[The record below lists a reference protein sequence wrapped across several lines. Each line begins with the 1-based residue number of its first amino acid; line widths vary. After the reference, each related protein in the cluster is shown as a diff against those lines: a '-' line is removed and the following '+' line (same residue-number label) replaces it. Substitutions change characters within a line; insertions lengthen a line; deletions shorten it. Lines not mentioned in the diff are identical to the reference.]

1 MNNDIELFNIVN
13 AQLVEQ
19 KKSEDKI
26 KQFIEN
32 DIVNLVKTQLSKK
45 SKKERLLENL
55 LNKIETQLEKLE
67 QEEDIDIMK
76 LTKIYEVIARIEL
89 ETDSSILEN
98 TLGLLKQPMV
108 QNNVNSTV
116 PTNNGIIN
124 NNSSSLLLNS
134 KPVKEVTPEEISA
147 LKKLINE
154 VKEVNEN
161 EIKVVDAILEGDT
174 LNE

>member
-13 AQLVEQ
+13 SQLAEQ

-32 DIVNLVKTQLSKK
+32 DIINLVKTQLNKK
-45 SKKERLLENL
+45 SKKERLLESL
-55 LNKIETQLEKLE
+55 LDKIEIQLEKLE
-67 QEEDIDIMK
+67 QEEDIDVMK

-124 NNSSSLLLNS
+124 NNNPSLTFNS
-134 KPVKEVTPEEISA
+134 KQAIKEVTPEEISA

-154 VKEVNEN
+154 VKDVN
-161 EIKVVDAILEGDT
+161 EIKVVDAEIQEDNING
-174 LNE
+174 

>member
-13 AQLVEQ
+13 SQLAEQ

-32 DIVNLVKTQLSKK
+32 DIINLVKTQLNKK
-45 SKKERLLENL
+45 SKKEKLLENL
-55 LNKIETQLEKLE
+55 LNKIELQLEKLE

-116 PTNNGIIN
+116 PTNNGVIN
-124 NNSSSLLLNS
+124 NNNPSLSFNS
-134 KPVKEVTPEEISA
+134 KQPIKEVTQEEISA

-154 VKEVNEN
+154 VKDVNEVK
-161 EIKVVDAILEGDT
+161 IVDAIVEEDIS
-174 LNE
+174 NE

>member
-13 AQLVEQ
+13 SQLAEQ

-32 DIVNLVKTQLSKK
+32 DIINLVKTQLNKK
-45 SKKERLLENL
+45 SKKERLLESL
-55 LNKIETQLEKLE
+55 LNKIEVQLEKLE

-108 QNNVNSTV
+108 QNNVNSNV
-116 PTNNGIIN
+116 PTNNGVIN
-124 NNSSSLLLNS
+124 NNNPSLTFNS
-134 KPVKEVTPEEISA
+134 KQPIKEVTQEEISA

-154 VKEVNEN
+154 VKDVN
-161 EIKVVDAILEGDT
+161 EIKVVDAIVEEDISNG
-174 LNE
+174 

>member
-1 MNNDIELFNIVN
+1 MNGDIELFNIVD
-13 AQLVEQ
+13 AQLAEQ
-19 KKSEDKI
+19 KKAEDKV

-32 DIVNLVKTQLSKK
+32 DIINLVRSQLNKK
-45 SKKERLLENL
+45 SKKERLLESL

-108 QNNVNSTV
+108 QNNVNSNV
-116 PTNNGIIN
+116 PTNNGVIN
-124 NNSSSLLLNS
+124 NSNPSLTFNSQKSIQ
-134 KPVKEVTPEEISA
+134 EVTPEEISA

-154 VKEVNEN
+154 AKVIDIIPSQEIIPNE
-161 EIKVVDAILEGDT
+161 
-174 LNE
+174 

>member
-13 AQLVEQ
+13 SQLAEQ

-32 DIVNLVKTQLSKK
+32 DIINLVKTQLNKK
-45 SKKERLLENL
+45 SKKERLLESL
-55 LNKIETQLEKLE
+55 LNKIEVQLEKLE

-108 QNNVNSTV
+108 QNNVNSNV
-116 PTNNGIIN
+116 PTNNGVIN
-124 NNSSSLLLNS
+124 NNNPSLTFNS
-134 KPVKEVTPEEISA
+134 KQAIKEVTQEEISA

-154 VKEVNEN
+154 VKDVN
-161 EIKVVDAILEGDT
+161 EIKVVDAIVEEDMSNG
-174 LNE
+174 